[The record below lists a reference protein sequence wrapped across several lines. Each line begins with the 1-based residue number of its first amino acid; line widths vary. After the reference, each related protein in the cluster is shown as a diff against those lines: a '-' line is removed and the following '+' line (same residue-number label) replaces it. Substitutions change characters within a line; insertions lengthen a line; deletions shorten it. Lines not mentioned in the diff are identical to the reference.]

1 MVYSYNMDRPTK
13 RGLGKGFEALLP
25 LDFDKSIL
33 LSPEDRI
40 EKIPLDKLKPNPG
53 QPRRHFDEVALNEL
67 ASSIK
72 RYGVIQPLLVT
83 PQDGAYVIVA
93 GERRWRAAKVAG
105 LDSVP
110 AVVRKRKELEQI
122 EIALIENV
130 QRVDLTPLEQAISI
144 EKLHAQF
151 NFTYDDIAKR
161 LGKASSTIINVVR
174 LLKLP
179 EKAKEALNTNKMTEG
194 HARQILA
201 IAEYP
206 DQQEYLLH
214 AIIRKNWNVRQSEQ
228 FVTSLKTGIKET
240 KKASARTATETKE
253 TKMLSKKLNT
263 IVSLKRMAHGG
274 RLEITYK
281 NDDDLT
287 RIINLFF

>member
-1 MVYSYNMDRPTK
+1 VVYSYNMDRPTK

>member
-1 MVYSYNMDRPTK
+1 MDRPTK

-53 QPRRHFDEVALNEL
+53 QPRRHFDEDALNEL

-151 NFTYDDIAKR
+151 NFSYDDIAKR

-214 AIIRKNWNVRQSEQ
+214 AIIQKNWNVRQSEQ

>member
-1 MVYSYNMDRPTK
+1 MDRPTK

>member
-1 MVYSYNMDRPTK
+1 MANKTK

-25 LDFDKSIL
+25 TDFDKTIL

-40 EKIPLDKLKPNPG
+40 EHIPINKLVPNPG
-53 QPRRHFDEVALNEL
+53 QPRKHFDDKSLAEL

-83 PQDGAYVIVA
+83 PSKDGYIIIA
-93 GERRWRAAKVAG
+93 GERRWRASRQAG

-110 AVVRKRKELEQI
+110 AVVHQRRELEQI

-130 QRVDLTPLEQAISI
+130 QRVDLTPLEQALSI

-151 NFTYDDIAKR
+151 NFSYDDIAKR
-161 LGKASSTIINVVR
+161 LGKAGSTVTNIVR

-179 EKAKEALNTNKMTEG
+179 PKAKEALTKGQITEG

-201 IAEYP
+201 IN
-206 DQQEYLLH
+206 DQPERQDYLLG
-214 AIIRKNWNVRQSEQ
+214 AIVKNGWNVRQAEQ
-228 FVTSLKTGIKET
+228 FVTSLKTGILEAS
-240 KKASARTATETKE
+240 KASARTATETEE
-253 TKMLSKKLNT
+253 TKMLANKLGTSVN
-263 IVSLKRMAHGG
+263 LRRMAHGG
-274 RLEITYK
+274 KLEIGYK
-281 NDDDLT
+281 NDEDLI